1 MSVAKAEILEAIS
14 SMTVLELSQ
23 LIKDME
29 EKFGVSAAAAAE
41 IAPNRQP
48 RFAERTVFVCWFQR
62 LLLWEMRFA
71 LVLIVVPRWRV
82 WLLGPW

>member
-1 MSVAKAEILEAIS
+1 
-14 SMTVLELSQ
+14 
-23 LIKDME
+23 
-29 EKFGVSAAAAAE
+29 
-41 IAPNRQP
+41 
-48 RFAERTVFVCWFQR
+48 